1 MPALQDRDVSIHVGA
16 AAGTSLPE
24 MTRLVA
30 RMTSEL
36 RALPGVS
43 NAGAQIGRAVMSDSS
58 ANPDAANVWVTIG
71 RTAPYAATV
80 ASIRSTVAGYPGLR
94 TSVANY
100 STDRTNEVLA
110 GSADPV
116 VVRIY
121 GTDYG
126 VLQSKAGQVKALL
139 SSIRGVVN
147 PQIEPVVYEPS
158 VQVEVNIAAAER
170 YGVKPGDIRRE
181 ATLLVQGLGVGSI
194 FQDQKVFD
202 VVVKGVDA
210 LRTTP
215 AGIENLLIDTPSG
228 KRVRLGDVAAV
239 RIVPAPSVIAH
250 DATKRSLDVSAGL
263 RGRGLDSASTEIRAR
278 LGTLGMPSE
287 YHAELLSTAAVHR
300 GETLRV
306 TEFGVAAAI
315 MLLLLLQAAFGS
327 WRLAALSYLLL
338 PVSFVGG
345 VLAVYAGGGSV
356 SLGSV
361 AGFFALL
368 AVAVRGSILLIR
380 HYRRLERD
388 EGVPFGP
395 ELVLRGARDRLAP
408 TVMTTVGVGLALLPA
423 LVRGPVAGLE
433 IIQPMAVVVLGGLVT
448 TAALTLFVLPALY
461 LRFGSAP
468 FVAGEAEETTQVIV
482 LPEGDQET
490 VPDGAAVA
498 DPTVMATTPPE
509 QT

>member
-1 MPALQDRDVSIHVGA
+1 
-16 AAGTSLPE
+16 
-24 MTRLVA
+24 
-30 RMTSEL
+30 
-36 RALPGVS
+36 
-43 NAGAQIGRAVMSDSS
+43 
-58 ANPDAANVWVTIG
+58 
-71 RTAPYAATV
+71 
-80 ASIRSTVAGYPGLR
+80 
-94 TSVANY
+94 
-100 STDRTNEVLA
+100 
-110 GSADPV
+110 
-116 VVRIY
+116 
-121 GTDYG
+121 
-126 VLQSKAGQVKALL
+126 
-139 SSIRGVVN
+139 
-147 PQIEPVVYEPS
+147 
-158 VQVEVNIAAAER
+158 
-170 YGVKPGDIRRE
+170 
-181 ATLLVQGLGVGSI
+181 
-194 FQDQKVFD
+194 
-202 VVVKGVDA
+202 
-210 LRTTP
+210 
-215 AGIENLLIDTPSG
+215 
-228 KRVRLGDVAAV
+228 
-239 RIVPAPSVIAH
+239 
-250 DATKRSLDVSAGL
+250 
-263 RGRGLDSASTEIRAR
+263 
-278 LGTLGMPSE
+278 MPSE